1 MPDNITAL
9 IFESL
14 DEVNL
19 QLPPDRRVPKA
30 LETPLFGKDGWLD
43 SLGMVNFIVVL
54 EQKILNELKMSINIT
69 DDHFMAQQESPLRSV
84 RMLEEYLRL
93 RLARN
98 K

>member
-1 MPDNITAL
+1 MTDNITAL

-14 DEVNL
+14 DEVNS

-30 LETPLFGKDGWLD
+30 LETPLFGKDGRLD

-54 EQKILNELKMSINIT
+54 EQKILNELKITINIT
-69 DDHFMAQQESPLRSV
+69 DDYFMAQQESPLRSV
-84 RMLEEYLRL
+84 RTLEEYLRL